1 MIKLDDTF
9 FRSKIMEKRLYRSRT
24 NRMLAGVCGGLGKY
38 FNVDPTLIRVL
49 AVILLIFFN
58 FATLIAYIILA
69 IIVPLEPLDTQ
80 KPVV

>member
-1 MIKLDDTF
+1 
-9 FRSKIMEKRLYRSRT
+9 MEKRLYRSRT